1 MDPIAMCERTLQG
14 AERMV
19 ASLRPDELSKPT
31 PCSEWNVRQV
41 VEHMTGVN
49 WAFAGAAGGQ
59 RPEGGGAGHGG
70 GAAASG
76 DDVAGAY
83 AASARAAL
91 AAWSAPG
98 TLERTLTLP
107 FGQMP
112 GAQAIGFNIGDQLMH
127 TWDLSKA
134 TGRDRTLDP
143 EVSEAVLE
151 RVRQFLTPEA
161 RGPGR
166 PFGPEMPCPESA
178 PIHDRLAAFLGRAV

>member
-1 MDPIAMCERTLQG
+1 MDPIAMCQRTLEG

-31 PCSEWNVRQV
+31 PCSEWNVRQL

-59 RPEGGGAGHGG
+59 RPEGGSSDHGAGAGS
-70 GAAASG
+70 SG
-76 DDVAGAY
+76 EDVAGAY

-91 AAWSAPG
+91 AAWRAPG
-98 TLERTLTLP
+98 MLERTLTLP

-112 GAQAIGFNIGDQLMH
+112 GAQAIGFNIGDQLVH
-127 TWDLSKA
+127 TWDLAKA
-134 TGRDRTLDP
+134 TGRDRALDP
-143 EVSEAVLE
+143 EACEMVLE
-151 RVRQFLTPEA
+151 RTRQFLTPEA

-166 PFGPEMPCPESA
+166 PFGPERPCPENA
-178 PIHDRLAAFLGRAV
+178 QLPDRLAAFLGRAV

>member
-1 MDPIAMCERTLQG
+1 MDPIAMCERTLG
-14 AERMV
+14 NAERMV

-31 PCSEWNVRQV
+31 PCTEWNVRQL

-59 RPEGGGAGHGG
+59 RPEGAGHGTG
-70 GAAASG
+70 SASSG
-76 DDVAGAY
+76 EDVAGAY

-91 AAWSAPG
+91 AAWRAPG

-112 GAQAIGFNIGDQLMH
+112 GAQAIGFNIGDQLVH
-127 TWDLSKA
+127 TWDLAKA
-134 TGRDRTLDP
+134 TGRDRALDP
-143 EVSEAVLE
+143 EVCGAVLE
-151 RVRQFLTPEA
+151 RVRQFVGPEA

-166 PFGPEMPCPESA
+166 PFGPEMPCAETA
-178 PIHDRLAAFLGRAV
+178 AIHDRLAAFLGRAV